1 MLCPD
6 CQQDNPEGAAECG
19 TCFAK
24 LPAPL
29 ERTRLPPSSAEEA
42 LATIQ
47 RFRWVLVCGRSHHD
61 TVADWV
67 PSFCDVGGEYF
78 CGHLLGAILYLTA
91 AYLLPQNK
99 SRTIACLLLANELV
113 LSGLAIGALMGLLNK
128 ELSTGMLWRPIL
140 LWVANRMVIAT
151 FAYHRAVASKVHWR
165 NVAKVSGMVIL
176 LVISSGGVPVAIL
189 EGAAEVMPNLTA
201 SSKAGLSCVGHVV
214 ALFTVGVGLWILPM
228 WFPLMESMGM
238 DSKSTY
244 VPR

>member
-47 RFRWVLVCGRSHHD
+47 RFRWVWYVGGLITILWQIGSLVFG
-61 TVADWV
+61 
-67 PSFCDVGGEYF
+67 DVGGEYF

-176 LVISSGGVPVAIL
+176 LLLVAGVPVAIL